1 MKQPKPINRRQKLLA
16 SSIKRKPQI
25 IKSITTDLQNLV
37 NHGLIEIQIGADTI
51 AKWCG
56 EDD

>member
-1 MKQPKPINRRQKLLA
+1 MKQAKPINRRQKLLA

-25 IKSITTDLQNLV
+25 IKSVTSDLQNLV
-37 NHGLIEIQIGADTI
+37 NHGLIEIQIGVDTI

-56 EDD
+56 NDD